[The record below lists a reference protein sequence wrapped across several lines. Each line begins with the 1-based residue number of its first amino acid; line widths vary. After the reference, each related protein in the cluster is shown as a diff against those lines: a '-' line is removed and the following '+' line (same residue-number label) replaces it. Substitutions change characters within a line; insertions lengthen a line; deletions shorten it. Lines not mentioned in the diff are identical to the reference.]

1 MSIEHKYINLN
12 ESKEKYMYLFN
23 WYLFI
28 SYAVCNSD
36 NFFFPPQARMFEL
49 DAIRGKYG
57 INDFVDKLKTMFNV
71 SSPSVDRY
79 NLEYSL
85 LPSSLLVLL

>member
-1 MSIEHKYINLN
+1 
-12 ESKEKYMYLFN
+12 
-23 WYLFI
+23 
-28 SYAVCNSD
+28 
-36 NFFFPPQARMFEL
+36 MFEL